1 MDGIQASILD
11 VKLNYLNNWIEKRN
25 IQAEIYQLKLSDIK
39 DLILPVKKNDI
50 YHSYHLFVVRVKYR
64 KKLIEFLKK
73 NEIQTGIHYPISLP
87 KLKAYKYLKIDK
99 NKFKSFKFDN
109 ELLSLPIG
117 EHLTQEDIIFVCN
130 KIINFYQNK
139 LYRC

>member
-1 MDGIQASILD
+1 MASKRQYLD
-11 VKLNYLNNWIEKRN
+11 VKLNYLNIHSFDKRN

-39 DLILPVKKNDI
+39 YLILPVKKNDI

-87 KLKAYKYLKIDK
+87 KIKSIQIFK
-99 NKFKSFKFDN
+99 N
-109 ELLSLPIG
+109 
-117 EHLTQEDIIFVCN
+117 
-130 KIINFYQNK
+130 
-139 LYRC
+139 